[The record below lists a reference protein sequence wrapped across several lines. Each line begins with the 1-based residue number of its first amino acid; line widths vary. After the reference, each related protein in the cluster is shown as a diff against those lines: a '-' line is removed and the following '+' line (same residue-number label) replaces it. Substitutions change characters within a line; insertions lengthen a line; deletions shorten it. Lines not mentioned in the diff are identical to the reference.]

1 MSEVDNLEKLRGHLV
16 SARRQQVAKA
26 LGSKSLPNAAAGR
39 LKTTQD
45 IIDALDRAIMDEKRL
60 NPPPVQQPQTG
71 TVEIASD
78 SKIGVESPPHH
89 RSGDP
94 EKNPAGAE
102 ANSALAIPPNSI
114 AAIQSV
120 FFGPKTHP

>member
-60 NPPPVQQPQTG
+60 KPPPVQQPETG
-71 TVEIASD
+71 TVEIGSD

-89 RSGDP
+89 G
-94 EKNPAGAE
+94 
-102 ANSALAIPPNSI
+102 
-114 AAIQSV
+114 
-120 FFGPKTHP
+120 

>member
-16 SARRQQVAKA
+16 SARRRQVAKV

-60 NPPPVQQPQTG
+60 NPPPVQQPETG

-89 RSGDP
+89 G
-94 EKNPAGAE
+94 
-102 ANSALAIPPNSI
+102 
-114 AAIQSV
+114 
-120 FFGPKTHP
+120 